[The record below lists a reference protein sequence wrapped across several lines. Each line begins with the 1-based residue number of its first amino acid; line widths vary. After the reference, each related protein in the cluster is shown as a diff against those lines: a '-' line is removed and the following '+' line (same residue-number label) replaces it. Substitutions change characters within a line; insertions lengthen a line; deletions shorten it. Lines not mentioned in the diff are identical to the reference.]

1 MNAKIKGALIAAIVA
16 FSVYILGGVVPP
28 SVIKQ
33 GLCQIVGL
41 CEEVQK

>member
-1 MNAKIKGALIAAIVA
+1 MNSKLKGALIAALVA
-16 FSVYILGGVVPP
+16 FSTYILGGVIPP

-33 GLCQIVGL
+33 GLCQIAGL